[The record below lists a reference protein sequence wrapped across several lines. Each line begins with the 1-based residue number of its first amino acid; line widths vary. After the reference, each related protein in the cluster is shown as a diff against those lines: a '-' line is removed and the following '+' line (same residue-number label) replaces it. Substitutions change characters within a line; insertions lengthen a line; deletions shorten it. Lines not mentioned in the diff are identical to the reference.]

1 MCAYLKMAISAW
13 KDIHEQDLHCFS
25 RKIGKCLFFEIGS
38 YYGAQVVSS
47 SILLLPPP
55 ECYYTA
61 LSPAGSTFVLN
72 FQNRFACCGLSAF
85 LHISIEPAIEFYW
98 WVFPGIWFRLLWSI
112 DQLGEKNINNILS
125 SNPWT

>member
-1 MCAYLKMAISAW
+1 MN
-13 KDIHEQDLHCFS
+13 
-25 RKIGKCLFFEIGS
+25 KIYTVLAERLVSVFFFEIGS

-85 LHISIEPAIEFYW
+85 LHISIEPAIEFY
-98 WVFPGIWFRLLWSI
+98 
-112 DQLGEKNINNILS
+112 
-125 SNPWT
+125 